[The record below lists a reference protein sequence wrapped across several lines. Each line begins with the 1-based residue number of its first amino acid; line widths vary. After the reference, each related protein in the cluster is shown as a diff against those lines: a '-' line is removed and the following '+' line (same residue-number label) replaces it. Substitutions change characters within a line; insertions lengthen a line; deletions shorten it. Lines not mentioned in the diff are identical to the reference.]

1 MYWNA
6 LWRLRDASSCAIN
19 INMRCIEINLGRPL
33 TARNTRLT
41 LTWDVLKFNSCI
53 PSKRYGMININ
64 MRCIEIKLVLTFTNV
79 NYRLTLTWDVLKL
92 AHIFLIQCAYD
103 WLTLTWDV
111 LKFRS
116 LCAFFPCA
124 LRLTLTWDV
133 LK

>member
-1 MYWNA
+1 
-6 LWRLRDASSCAIN
+6 
-19 INMRCIEINLGRPL
+19 
-33 TARNTRLT
+33 
-41 LTWDVLKFNSCI
+41 
-53 PSKRYGMININ
+53 